1 MITWKRGG
9 EIDVIS
15 SQEGDLN
22 IGDSYGNS
30 LIEIGENIKTKNFDS
45 SKTVSISLDNSDN
58 TLNIGDSSGNVLLG
72 IDSMGKITSKS
83 IKLFPR
89 IGSPINYIPNDIES
103 GGTVFDNV
111 ESLYSAF
118 DDLVVNNPRWIKRES
133 DIGLDESGDYTMR
146 HYTVCNQ
153 YASICSDRA
162 GDNTN
167 QWNDNLYQRRRILIN
182 LSVHSNEKYA
192 TLAGFLMIK
201 EIIESND
208 DWAMF
213 IKCNTV
219 LDIVPC
225 CNPYGLD
232 NNSAYN
238 VNGVNLNRGYDE
250 DETAEQEVKNMKSL
264 INNLLQKGLI
274 GIIDFHNTGVG
285 EAYIIARKDY
295 TRFSWFAVL
304 TQSIEALLGAAFS
317 DVFSSSQ
324 HTNHMHLWTYESE
337 ANSIGQLHWY
347 ANKIGILGTTIEVSL
362 GAGTKGSRLEKAI
375 GINLINSYINY

>member
-1 MITWKRGG
+1 
-9 EIDVIS
+9 
-15 SQEGDLN
+15 
-22 IGDSYGNS
+22 
-30 LIEIGENIKTKNFDS
+30 
-45 SKTVSISLDNSDN
+45 
-58 TLNIGDSSGNVLLG
+58 
-72 IDSMGKITSKS
+72 
-83 IKLFPR
+83 
-89 IGSPINYIPNDIES
+89 
-103 GGTVFDNV
+103 
-111 ESLYSAF
+111 
-118 DDLVVNNPRWIKRES
+118 
-133 DIGLDESGDYTMR
+133 
-146 HYTVCNQ
+146 
-153 YASICSDRA
+153 
-162 GDNTN
+162 
-167 QWNDNLYQRRRILIN
+167 
-182 LSVHSNEKYA
+182 
-192 TLAGFLMIK
+192 
-201 EIIESND
+201 
-208 DWAMF
+208 MF

-250 DETAEQEVKNMKSL
+250 DESAEQEVKNMKSL
-264 INNLLQKGLI
+264 INNLLQKGLM

-304 TQSIEALLGAAFS
+304 TQSLEALLGAAFS

-347 ANKIGILGTTIEVSL
+347 ANKIGILGTTIEVST